1 MTTPFL
7 ALLKISLKTVFSIRL
22 PDRKEL
28 RTLKGIAK
36 TLGWAVLALVLLA
49 DFGFLF
55 TLMDISIH
63 DALAPIGLQ
72 AFMLLY
78 ATVMASV
85 IVFLFAFLTALSF
98 FSSAPNELL
107 FTAMPL
113 RPVELLGARM
123 ATVYAIE
130 APLSLLIMG
139 IAAVV
144 FGIRNQPQADFYLW
158 TIANALALPLVPLAI
173 SYFILVPIVSASRWL
188 KRKNAILYIGGF
200 LGLGLALGFNLYM
213 QTMLAK
219 IEDPVLLR
227 AILMGQ
233 QERFADIAR
242 WWPPAWLTIKALGTE
257 LSAGSPAGASFL
269 LSIAKGAALSLANLA
284 LGAGALG
291 LSALVMSR
299 AYLKIIVS
307 FGEVSARKEQI
318 GERESARLFAAR
330 PRLYALVL
338 RELRLMN
345 REPMYLLNGPFV
357 IVLIP
362 VILGITLI
370 AQGKEMAEAL
380 GQLRPLL
387 DSQVGYLIPA
397 GIGIFLASST
407 SIACTSFSRDAKAI
421 PLLKSLPLSAGD
433 LISAKLI
440 HALLFAA
447 IGVVFGTLGIGLVL
461 RISSFDLAI
470 ALVLAML
477 GALAINT
484 AGLALDL
491 FKPSLHW
498 ENPISALKQNPNAII
513 TILFAMGVVGGLGAL
528 SVVWHAPKYVYA
540 LAYGALFAGITAG
553 ASHVLVRKGEQRF
566 RLMEN

>member
-1 MTTPFL
+1 MTAPFM
-7 ALLKISLKTVFSIRL
+7 ALLRISLKTVFSIRL

-72 AFMLLY
+72 TFMLLY
-78 ATVMASV
+78 ATVMATV
-85 IVFLFAFLTALSF
+85 IVALFAFLTALSF
-98 FSSAPNELL
+98 FSSAPSEMM

-113 RPVELLGARM
+113 RPVELLSARM

-130 APLSLLIMG
+130 APLSLLIIG
-139 IAAVV
+139 IAAAV

-158 TIANALALPLVPLAI
+158 AILNALALPLMPLAI
-173 SYFILVPIVSASRWL
+173 SYFILVPLVSASRWL

-200 LGLGLALGFNLYM
+200 LGLGLALGFNMYL

-257 LSAGSPAGASFL
+257 RSAGSPTGAFFL
-269 LSIAKGAALSLANLA
+269 VSIARKAAFSLANLA
-284 LGAGALG
+284 LGAGAAG

-299 AYLKIIVS
+299 AYLKVVVS
-307 FGEVSARKEQI
+307 FGEVSARKERI
-318 GERESARLFAAR
+318 GARESERLFAAR
-330 PRLYALVL
+330 PKLYALVL

-421 PLLKSLPLSAGD
+421 PLLKALPLSAGE

-447 IGVVFGTLGIGLVL
+447 IGVVFGTLGIGLL
-461 RISSFDLAI
+461 LDIAAFDLAV
-470 ALVLAML
+470 ALVLALL

-484 AGLALDL
+484 AGLVLDL
-491 FKPSLHW
+491 FNPSLHW

-513 TILFAMGVVGGLGAL
+513 TIVVAMGVVGGLGAL
-528 SVVWHAPKYVYA
+528 SVVWHAPKYSYA
-540 LAYGALFAGITAG
+540 LAYGALFAGIAAG
-553 ASHVLVRKGEQRF
+553 ASLVLVRKGEQR
-566 RLMEN
+566 LKKMEG